1 MKAATL
7 TRWIGALVGVAAL
20 ALFATLAAVIVISG
34 QSRDAATE
42 LVDRIAPSRRVAGDL
57 LTALVEQQNDVRGY
71 ALRGEEISLL
81 EYRKQVGRQE
91 RSVAELMALLP
102 ADPTLRGDLDRT
114 LQAADQWRRDAAEPI
129 IAAVARGGPRPADD
143 ELYRVDQQRF
153 GPLVAAAEV
162 LRADLQQARDGSA
175 ARLGVLERLEVAVLA
190 VSGVVAAGVL
200 AAAALLLRRWVTT
213 PLAALAADARQVAR
227 GDYEHRVSAGSAP
240 PEIAATAA
248 DVDAMRRRIVAD
260 RDALAASAV
269 ELARSNRD
277 LEQFAFVASHD
288 LQEPL
293 RKVSSFCQLLQRRYA
308 GQLDE
313 RADQYIDFAVDGA
326 QRMQQLINDLLAFS
340 RVGRTTEG
348 FGPVEL
354 ATVVQAAVAQLDAV
368 REQLGGE
375 VVVGELPV
383 IPGDRTLLT
392 QLMANLVGNGLKFRR
407 PEVPPRIEIGSRPV
421 GDGWPVPGWEIWVSD
436 NGIGIDAEYADKV
449 FQIFQ
454 RLHPRDAYAGTGIGL
469 ALAKKIVEFHGG
481 RIWLDTERSRSAEPQ
496 GHDAAGATLRIWLP
510 ALAEEIQ
517 Q

>member
-1 MKAATL
+1 MKGATL
-7 TRWIGALVGVAAL
+7 ARRIGALFGVAAL
-20 ALFATLAAVIVISG
+20 ALFAALTAVVVISG
-34 QSRDAATE
+34 QNRTAATE

-57 LTALVEQQNDVRGY
+57 LTALVEQQNDIRGY
-71 ALRGEEISLL
+71 ALRGEEISLQ

-102 ADPTLRGDLDRT
+102 ADPTLRGGLDRT
-114 LQAADQWRRDAAEPI
+114 LQAVDQWRRDAADPI
-129 IAAVARGGPRPADD
+129 IAAVAGGGPRPADD
-143 ELYRVDQQRF
+143 DLYRVEQERF
-153 GPLVAAAEV
+153 VPLVAAAEV
-162 LRADLQQARDGSA
+162 LRADLQQARDGA
-175 ARLGVLERLEVAVLA
+175 ADRLDFLDRLEVVVLA
-190 VSGVVAAGVL
+190 VSGLVVAGVL
-200 AAAALLLRRWVTT
+200 AAAALLLRRWVST
-213 PLAALAADARQVAR
+213 PLAALAADARQVAS

-248 DVDAMRRRIVAD
+248 DVDMMRRRIVAD
-260 RDALAASAV
+260 RDALAASALDL
-269 ELARSNRD
+269 ERSNRD

-293 RKVSSFCQLLQRRYA
+293 RKVSNFCQLLQRRYG

-313 RADQYIDFAVDGA
+313 RADQYIEFAVDGA

-340 RVGRTTEG
+340 RVGRTTAG

-354 ATVVQAAVAQLDAV
+354 APVVQAAVVQLDAV
-368 REQLGGE
+368 REQLDGE

-383 IPGDRTLLT
+383 IPGDPTLLT
-392 QLMANLVGNGLKFRR
+392 QLMVNLVGNGLKFCR
-407 PEVPPRIEIGSRPV
+407 PEVPPHIEIGSRPV
-421 GDGWPVPGWEIWVSD
+421 EDGRSVPGWEIWVSD

-454 RLHPRDAYAGTGIGL
+454 RLHPRHAYTGTGIGL

-481 RIWLDTERSRSAEPQ
+481 RIWLDTERGQ
-496 GHDAAGATLRIWLP
+496 HDDAAAGATVRIWLP